1 MTKVSYY
8 KKSNNPYIYAD
19 VDLNQVLFVN
29 KEKRQRIDYV
39 RENLTDT
46 NKQRLKQEY
55 LTTFTPSGT
64 FAPSRQASNLSN
76 YNGLMQFDID
86 GKDNPTLTPQEM
98 KEKIINSDLKDYIYY
113 MGLSCSGKGIWG
125 LIRINGNKD
134 DFKAHFEA
142 FQEDLKS
149 IGIIGDSACG
159 NIALQRYISYD
170 DNAYFNPQSEIYCKL
185 IERAD
190 EPCKPR
196 KGQANGLFEQHI
208 ATDKETEIMDN
219 MIKGIE
225 HHHYILTNNH
235 GDSQKIISALVN
247 TFGQSGLQYWLTIR
261 MQRTPYDKD
270 KQEKAYQAT
279 LSKYQQGG
287 YIGNYG
293 LNYIVSRYKQ
303 AKGVKYE

>member
-19 VDLNQVLFVN
+19 VDINQVLFVN
-29 KEKRQRIDYV
+29 KEKRQIIDYV
-39 RENLTDT
+39 REHLNDT

-170 DNAYFNPQSEIYCKL
+170 DNAYFNPQSEIYCNMGNT
-185 IERAD
+185 AV

-196 KGQANGLFEQHI
+196 KGRLNGIFEQHI
-208 ATDKETEIMDN
+208 ATNKEIDIITHITQA
-219 MIKGIE
+219 IE
-225 HHHYILTNNH
+225 QAYICYY
-235 GDSQKIISALVN
+235 SFSSREFKYSSSARKYLWPTRLAILAYN
-247 TFGQSGLQYWLTIR
+247 PSTKKWL
-261 MQRTPYDKD
+261 
-270 KQEKAYQAT
+270 
-279 LSKYQQGG
+279 
-287 YIGNYG
+287 
-293 LNYIVSRYKQ
+293 
-303 AKGVKYE
+303 